1 MFTSIKIALNYMKA
15 DKKKAMLTGVAIF
28 FSALFLFVTSFTMNG
43 IEKQV
48 TNRYKNLQT
57 GDVIAMW
64 NSLDEIDPM
73 DSGKFLGKPG
83 TFDIEDDTKNLVAID
98 AFNKFNK
105 EHSSQLKAVYP
116 IIRRYLYYSSEND
129 TNNEKNGRLLCYSLS
144 KEHAQH
150 ILDTGALEIEEGSMY
165 SEDGKVCISR
175 EVADGSNLEIGDTIE
190 LTAYTVD
197 GESNIQK
204 IQIGGIYANA
214 AGYDNLYIFMT
225 EDDAHSLFKFH
236 DDYFDVAL
244 MYINNEMDID
254 EYANKLNDTLDKANG
269 NLRARSYEEASTFFT
284 STSKNLKFIF
294 QVFTCVLLILI
305 GFGLYTSI
313 KMKIQDRIRIF
324 GTLRAIGYSRLQ
336 CFMILFNEV
345 AILTVIA
352 SVLAFIVSVIFVI
365 AFQKNGIYV
374 GSGGITYALGG
385 ERFYPKF
392 KLLDVVVSSLI
403 MFAFSLAASAKP
415 ACELVRQNIADL
427 LSKRIKKRMNRK
439 QRKMIEESC
448 AQAVR
453 MVQDKSNGSV

>member
-1 MFTSIKIALNYMKA
+1 MFTSIKIAVNYMKA
-15 DKKKAMLTGVAIF
+15 DKKKAMLTGFAIF

-48 TNRYKNLQT
+48 TNGYKNLQS
-57 GDVIAMW
+57 GDIIAMW
-64 NSLDEIDPM
+64 NSLDEVDPM
-73 DSGKFLGKPG
+73 DSAKFLGNPE
-83 TFDIEDDTKNLVAID
+83 TFDMKDDSDNLAAID
-98 AFNKFNK
+98 ALNKFNE
-105 EHSSQLKAVYP
+105 EHSSKLKAVYP
-116 IIRRYLYYSSEND
+116 IIRRYLYYSV
-129 TNNEKNGRLLCYSLS
+129 EKDSNKVQNSRLLCYSLS

-150 ILDTGALEIEEGSMY
+150 ILDTGALEMEKGSMF
-165 SEDGKVCISR
+165 SGDGKACISR
-175 EVADGSNLEIGDTIE
+175 ETADGFGLEIGDTLE

-197 GESNIQK
+197 GGSNNQT

-225 EDDAHSLFKFH
+225 ESDARSLFKFH
-236 DDYFDVAL
+236 DDYFDVAM
-244 MYINNEMDID
+244 MYLKNEREID
-254 EYANKLNDTLDKANG
+254 EYAKELNDTLDKVNG
-269 NLRARSYEEASTFFT
+269 NLRARSFEEASTFFT
-284 STSKNLKFIF
+284 STSKNLKLIF

-345 AILTVIA
+345 ALLTVIA
-352 SVLAFIVSVIFVI
+352 SVLALIVSIIFVV
-365 AFQKNGIYV
+365 AFQRNGIYV

-392 KLLDVVVSSLI
+392 KLYDVVVSSLI

-415 ACELVRQNIADL
+415 SCELVCQNIADL
-427 LSKRIKKRMNRK
+427 LSKRIKRRINRK
-439 QRKMIEESC
+439 QRKMIEERC
-448 AQAVR
+448 AQAVK
-453 MVQDKSNGSV
+453 MVEDTSNDSV